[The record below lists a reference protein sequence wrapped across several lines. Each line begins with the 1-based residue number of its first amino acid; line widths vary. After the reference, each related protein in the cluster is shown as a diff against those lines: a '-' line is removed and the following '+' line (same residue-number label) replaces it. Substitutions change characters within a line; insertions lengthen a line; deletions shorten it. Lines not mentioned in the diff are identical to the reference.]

1 MRNTHNRVRP
11 PQSQRIDQT
20 VIPDY
25 RLVTGANGA
34 ISTHGFRFGSTFT
47 TVTSHTITVW
57 RRVPSDA

>member
-11 PQSQRIDQT
+11 PQSQRIDQA

-25 RLVTGANGA
+25 RLVTGAIGT
-34 ISTHGFRFGSTFT
+34 IRTRSFRFGSLSTAVTF
-47 TVTSHTITVW
+47 HTMTVW

>member
-25 RLVTGANGA
+25 RVVTGAIGT
-34 ISTHGFRFGSTFT
+34 IRTRSFGFGSM
-47 TVTSHTITVW
+47 
-57 RRVPSDA
+57 VPSDA

>member
-11 PQSQRIDQT
+11 PQSLRIDQT

-25 RLVTGANGA
+25 RLVTSTNGV
-34 ISTHGFRFGSTFT
+34 IRGRSFRFGSTFT